1 MERCISFFI
10 LQKNQ
15 RREESGISIFSQTSN
30 AVHFRPTVSL
40 ETSLRT
46 FPRSNKLDI
55 QLEFDSPLFC
65 LIRSIKFLVFRQL
78 GDARVFYLSS
88 YPLPGRE
95 RRQTDN
101 AQECK
106 MQDEGVQMLNQSE
119 EN

>member
-1 MERCISFFI
+1 MERSISFFI

-15 RREESGISIFSQTSN
+15 GREESGINIFSQTSH
-30 AVHFRPTVSL
+30 AVHFMPTVSL

-46 FPRSNKLDI
+46 FPRSNNLDI
-55 QLEFDSPLFC
+55 QLKFNSPLFC
-65 LIRSIKFLVFRQL
+65 LIRPIKFLVFREL

-88 YPLPGRE
+88 YPLPGQE

-106 MQDEGVQMLNQSE
+106 TQVQAVQVLNESKK
-119 EN
+119 N

>member
-1 MERCISFFI
+1 M
-10 LQKNQ
+10 
-15 RREESGISIFSQTSN
+15 
-30 AVHFRPTVSL
+30 PTVSL

-46 FPRSNKLDI
+46 FPASNNLDI
-55 QLEFDSPLFC
+55 QLKFNSPLFC
-65 LIRSIKFLVFRQL
+65 LIRPIKFLVFREL

-106 MQDEGVQMLNQSE
+106 TQVQGVQVLNESE